1 MKEVYP
7 MSIIYKIVRFITA
20 VAVVA
25 GTSIL
30 MCLICLPH

>member
-1 MKEVYP
+1 
-7 MSIIYKIVRFITA
+7 MSIIYKVVRFITA

-25 GTSIL
+25 GAGIL

>member
-1 MKEVYP
+1 
-7 MSIIYKIVRFITA
+7 MSIIYKVVRFIVA

-25 GTSIL
+25 GIGIL